1 VGFSGVANGEDSSGM
16 SVRAINRDAPR
27 GRVPVGTRRAEANR
41 VGTGGMPG
49 ASLTSRPSGKA
60 RPDRLALEP
69 YWGKPAVRHLR
80 GGGGNVGII
89 RSPIRATALP
99 DSRRP
104 PRVPCSDTRL
114 TGRVT
119 FPRESSG
126 RKSSA
131 AGDVSPGRIGPG
143 GRATARAVASR
154 TPMVS
159 VETLARLK
167 PMSGLLEEP
176 THLGNEEG
184 DRSRDASGIGT
195 CFSSRRRGD
204 GTRGRSAD
212 PKWGRSRRQPRPDR
226 RARPPV

>member
-1 VGFSGVANGEDSSGM
+1 MLEIGTPGL
-16 SVRAINRDAPR
+16 
-27 GRVPVGTRRAEANR
+27 TRRGLETGPWR
-41 VGTGGMPG
+41 TYTGTELETADTAKG
-49 ASLTSRPSGKA
+49 SLVQP
-60 RPDRLALEP
+60 
-69 YWGKPAVRHLR
+69 
-80 GGGGNVGII
+80 
-89 RSPIRATALP
+89 ATAVLQP
-99 DSRRP
+99 VKVRSRRP

-212 PKWGRSRRQPRPDR
+212 PTWGRSRRQPRPGR

>member
-1 VGFSGVANGEDSSGM
+1 MAGAGNGL
-16 SVRAINRDAPR
+16 RRTYT
-27 GRVPVGTRRAEANR
+27 GTKLETADTAK
-41 VGTGGMPG
+41 G
-49 ASLTSRPSGKA
+49 SLVQP
-60 RPDRLALEP
+60 
-69 YWGKPAVRHLR
+69 
-80 GGGGNVGII
+80 
-89 RSPIRATALP
+89 ATAVLQP
-99 DSRRP
+99 VKVRSRRP

-212 PKWGRSRRQPRPDR
+212 PKWGRSRRQPRPGR
-226 RARPPV
+226 RARPPCITNVLGKSGGAAETGGSGRSSVEGRDNITLLERRARGSRWLL